1 MISDDPL
8 VTTTFP
14 AMGGRAT
21 ITLDGPPGLL
31 RRARRRL
38 VDLEEKWSRFLPQ
51 SEITRLNQGR
61 WEQVRVG
68 EDTRLLVH
76 CGLTAWSETAGSF
89 DPTVLDSMVAWGY
102 SVGFSDVDRPLEPL
116 QTRPADGMGD
126 VRVDDVAGTVDLAG
140 TGFDPG
146 GIGKGLAADLVATEV
161 VSAGARAALVDVCGD
176 LRVVAPPGDDR
187 WSIGLEDPDDP
198 SADLLRVQLAGGG
211 VATSSTRRRRWTT
224 ARGRSVHHLHDPR
237 VGGPAAAALRGVSV
251 LAGEA
256 WWADALTK
264 CILVGGVPP
273 SAAGTLG
280 ASAIGRRHDGVVVG
294 TDDLLDL
301 HREAA

>member
-1 MISDDPL
+1 MISDAAL

-14 AMGGRAT
+14 AMGGVAT
-21 ITLDGPPGLL
+21 VTLDGSPSLL
-31 RRARRRL
+31 RKARRRL
-38 VDLEEKWSRFLPQ
+38 VDLEEKWSRFLPD
-51 SEITRLNQGR
+51 SEIALLNARRGA
-61 WEQVRVG
+61 QVRVS
-68 EDTRLLVH
+68 EDTRLLVR
-76 CGLTAWSETAGSF
+76 CGVTAWSETDGAF
-89 DPTVLDSMVAWGY
+89 DPSVLDSMVAWGY
-102 SVGFSDVDRPLEPL
+102 SVGFPDVDRPTEPL
-116 QTRPADGMGD
+116 QIRPAVGMRD
-126 VRVDDVAGTVDLAG
+126 VRVDDAGGTVDLAG
-140 TGFDPG
+140 AGFDPG

-161 VSAGARAALVDVCGD
+161 VGAGARAVLVDVCGD

-211 VATSSTRRRRWTT
+211 VATSSIRRRRWTT

-237 VGGPAAAALRGVSV
+237 IGGPAATALRGASV

-264 CILVGGVPP
+264 CVLVGGVTP
-273 SAAGTLG
+273 SEVGTLG